1 LKILLIHDF
10 YQHFGG
16 EDQAVQA
23 DLALL
28 RRGGLNVEVYSR
40 HNDELKSY
48 SIVRKALFPLDT
60 IHSSQT
66 MRDLAEVALR
76 FKPDVA
82 YLHNLYPLISP
93 SIYEALERL
102 GVPAVQTLHDF
113 RPFCSNGWC
122 RTEGEICQRC
132 VTGAHWNAVIHKCVR
147 NSRVVSG
154 IYAATMWRLRS
165 SGALGRVAAFIC
177 PTEFLR
183 GKAQA
188 AGIPSEKLFVRPHFI
203 DLREFPLKSSP
214 EDHALYM
221 GRLSE
226 EKGVRTLLEAFCLAP
241 HIPLV
246 IAGSGPLEAE
256 LRRYVSERGM
266 KNVRFAGFCSGREK
280 TDLLQRASFV
290 VVPSEAWETF
300 GIVILEAYAM
310 GKSVIGSDLGAI
322 PNMVKDGQTGL
333 LFRSGSAANLAGK
346 VELLSQVPALAR
358 RMGFAGRRLVESE
371 YDAGP
376 ALDRLMNI
384 FGNVTGNPLARA
396 VHV

>member
-28 RRGGLNVEVYSR
+28 RRAGLEVEVYSR

-48 SIVRKALFPLDT
+48 NLVRKALFPLNT

-66 MRDLAEVALR
+66 VRDLAAVASK

-93 SIYEALERL
+93 SIYDALERL
-102 GVPAVQTLHDF
+102 GIPAVQTLHDF

-122 RTEGEICQRC
+122 RTEGEICERC
-132 VTGAHWNAVIHKCVR
+132 VTGAHWNAVVHKCVR

-154 IYAATMWRLRS
+154 IYAATMWRLRA

-177 PTEFLR
+177 PTEFVR

-203 DLREFPLKSSP
+203 DLQKFQPKSLP
-214 EDHALYM
+214 GDHSLYM

-226 EKGVRTLLEAFCLAP
+226 EKGVRTLLEAFHQASR
-241 HIPLV
+241 IPLV
-246 IAGSGPLEAE
+246 IAGSGPLEAD

-290 VVPSEAWETF
+290 VVPSEVWETF

-310 GKSVIGSDLGAI
+310 GKPVIGGDVGAI
-322 PNMVKDGQTGL
+322 PNLVKDGQTGL
-333 LFRSGSAANLAGK
+333 LFRSGSAADLARK
-346 VELLSQVPALAR
+346 AELLSQDPALAR
-358 RMGFAGRRLVESE
+358 RMGIAGRRLAESE
-371 YDAGP
+371 YDTGP

-384 FGNVTGNPLARA
+384 LGKVTGKSLAHA